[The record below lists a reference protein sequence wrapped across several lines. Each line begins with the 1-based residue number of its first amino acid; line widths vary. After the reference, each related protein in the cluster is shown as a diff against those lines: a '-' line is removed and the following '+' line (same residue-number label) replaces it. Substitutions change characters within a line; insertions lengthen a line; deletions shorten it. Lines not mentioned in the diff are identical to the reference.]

1 MELNL
6 TLNSDLVK
14 KENVFYFELIRL
26 DDKTSTEFFSG
37 SQVIS

>member
-14 KENVFYFELIRL
+14 KANVFYFELIRL
-26 DDKTSTEFFSG
+26 DDNSTEFFSG